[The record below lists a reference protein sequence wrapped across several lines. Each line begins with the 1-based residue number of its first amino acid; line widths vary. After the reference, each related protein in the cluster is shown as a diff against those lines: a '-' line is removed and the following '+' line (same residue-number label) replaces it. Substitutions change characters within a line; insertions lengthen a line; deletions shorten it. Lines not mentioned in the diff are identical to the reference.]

1 MSPSVPLPFS
11 PLALVTGVKIQRSF
25 RCSVD
30 QLGAQVKCLN
40 KGPLLLNILFLAYL
54 LCWTKMTGNLWLQ
67 NWMEIHWS
75 LATKNCKISL
85 RNRRSHS
92 ENRGM
97 EEVVK
102 LRSFFRLSLTRQM
115 GQTIIDGIKSFEVAN
130 LYYYFDPRSYFD
142 RAEIQQLKSQTN
154 GHPLCML

>member
-1 MSPSVPLPFS
+1 MLKQRPL
-11 PLALVTGVKIQRSF
+11 TT
-25 RCSVD
+25 
-30 QLGAQVKCLN
+30 
-40 KGPLLLNILFLAYL
+40 ILFLAYL

-142 RAEIQQLKSQTN
+142 RAEIQQLKSRTN
-154 GHPLCML
+154 GHPFMYAVRTSGEKFISSLHCVAKKNEK